1 MGKSPK
7 LIKSAPC
14 DDVVHAI
21 NRIYRRTKKLSDGAE
36 GGVSGFNGSIRAKA
50 LAKLLMALCVEENEL
65 VDFGAGSGRVLFSAV
80 AAGASRAYGYELP
93 VNKGMKYV
101 FDAMLTSANQT
112 HDRVEWIGKDI
123 SSLTELNGSPSCA
136 FSFWVGFPLPLQKHI
151 LQLCAE
157 TESVQT
163 IAVFKDSKWSN
174 YMSGMSCVCCKNLIP
189 RLWGCLID
197 LILNSQLNAR

>member
-101 FDAMLTSANQT
+101 FDAAVRTSASQ
-112 HDRVEWIGKDI
+112 DCVEWIGKDI
-123 SSLTELNGSPSCA
+123 LSLTELNGSPSCA
-136 FSFWVGFPLPLQKHI
+136 FSFWVGFPLPVQKHI

-157 TESVQT
+157 NESVQT
-163 IAVFKDSKWSN
+163 IAVFKDSKWTN
-174 YMSGMSCVCCKNLIP
+174 YMHGMC
-189 RLWGCLID
+189 
-197 LILNSQLNAR
+197 

>member
-93 VNKGMKYV
+93 ENEGMKYV
-101 FDAMLTSANQT
+101 FDAAVRTSANQAD
-112 HDRVEWIGKDI
+112 DRLEWIGKDI
-123 SSLTELNGSPSCA
+123 SSLTKLNGSPSCA
-136 FSFWVGFPLPLQKHI
+136 FSFWVGFPLPIQEHI

-157 TESVQT
+157 TESIQT
-163 IAVFKDSKWSN
+163 IAVFKDSKWSDHVR
-174 YMSGMSCVCCKNLIP
+174 GMC
-189 RLWGCLID
+189 
-197 LILNSQLNAR
+197 